1 MIPKGLVKAKAIFYV
16 ITDVEGRRH
25 WSQKGLV
32 TLVVFAVNYEC
43 HRLDCKSTEDK
54 VFLVASGNKKNK
66 NINKYILLYLYLYLG
81 LFKLVYK

>member
-1 MIPKGLVKAKAIFYV
+1 VKAKAIFYV

-43 HRLDCKSTEDK
+43 HRLDYKSTEDK
-54 VFLVASGNKKNK
+54 VFLDKKIK
-66 NINKYILLYLYLYLG
+66 ILISIYYYT
-81 LFKLVYK
+81 YTYT

>member
-1 MIPKGLVKAKAIFYV
+1 VKAKAIFYV

-54 VFLVASGNKKNK
+54 VFLVASGLPPATKKIK
-66 NINKYILLYLYLYLG
+66 ILISIYYYT
-81 LFKLVYK
+81 YTYT